1 MTNRRS
7 GAFTLDRATIRK
19 GRNLE
24 FSVGDSLDR
33 SELIVREGVDEDGPS
48 EFSIEARV
56 IDPPRGSSVE
66 LKLGSG
72 LRLLEGEL
80 IRALDD
86 GTNSLGWCVALRAA
100 APGRFRYSVN
110 LRSRE
115 GQAVASE
122 GRDVTAVACGR
133 IEFDPAEDGFAF
145 DNRADLFGRARP
157 PQRVFDGTFEGGP
170 SLLRSRL
177 FDGLYESVFQTG
189 LCTGM
194 ARAAS
199 WFATADNAGRAVDR
213 TTDDDETR
221 EIIQL
226 LHGRQLSDR
235 ALLSSAYAL
244 LTGGPRR
251 VFRKFREQALTA
263 GRSPIAIDVGVPKL
277 TRSDFLR
284 AVVRQGHTVVPYA
297 YRLLPDGIAHIH
309 VYDPVYASGRRDG
322 EVPVIEIDLGRNS
335 YVYRRWSSE
344 NPADRTTI
352 LGVPLSAYAGGRT
365 AYIAGI
371 ASLFGLS

>member
-1 MTNRRS
+1 M
-7 GAFTLDRATIRK
+7 
-19 GRNLE
+19 
-24 FSVGDSLDR
+24 
-33 SELIVREGVDEDGPS
+33 
-48 EFSIEARV
+48 
-56 IDPPRGSSVE
+56 
-66 LKLGSG
+66 
-72 LRLLEGEL
+72 
-80 IRALDD
+80 
-86 GTNSLGWCVALRAA
+86 
-100 APGRFRYSVN
+100 
-110 LRSRE
+110 
-115 GQAVASE
+115 
-122 GRDVTAVACGR
+122 
-133 IEFDPAEDGFAF
+133 
-145 DNRADLFGRARP
+145 
-157 PQRVFDGTFEGGP
+157 GGP
-170 SLLRSRL
+170 GLLRSRL

-199 WFATADNAGRAVDR
+199 WFATADNAGRAINR
-213 TTDDDETR
+213 TTDDAETR
-221 EIIQL
+221 ETIQL

-263 GRSPIAIDVGVPKL
+263 GRSPMAIDVGVPKL

-297 YRLLPDGIAHIH
+297 YRLLAQRHRAYPCLRSRVWLGQT
-309 VYDPVYASGRRDG
+309 RDG

-335 YVYRRWSSE
+335 YVYRKWSSE

>member
-33 SELIVREGVDEDGPS
+33 SELIVREGVDDDGPS
-48 EFSIEARV
+48 EFSVEARV

-66 LKLGSG
+66 LELGQG
-72 LRLLEGEL
+72 LRLAEGEL
-80 IRALDD
+80 SRALDH
-86 GTNSLGWCVALRAA
+86 GTNSLGWCVALHAA

-157 PQRVFDGTFEGGP
+157 PQRVFDRTFNGGP

-177 FDGLYESVFQTG
+177 FDGLV
-189 LCTGM
+189 
-194 ARAAS
+194 R
-199 WFATADNAGRAVDR
+199 
-213 TTDDDETR
+213 
-221 EIIQL
+221 
-226 LHGRQLSDR
+226 
-235 ALLSSAYAL
+235 
-244 LTGGPRR
+244 
-251 VFRKFREQALTA
+251 
-263 GRSPIAIDVGVPKL
+263 VGVPD
-277 TRSDFLR
+277 R
-284 AVVRQGHTVVPYA
+284 
-297 YRLLPDGIAHIH
+297 
-309 VYDPVYASGRRDG
+309 PVYGHGARGVVVGDC
-322 EVPVIEIDLGRNS
+322 
-335 YVYRRWSSE
+335 RW
-344 NPADRTTI
+344 R
-352 LGVPLSAYAGGRT
+352 GAGGRSD
-365 AYIAGI
+365 YRRR
-371 ASLFGLS
+371 

>member
-1 MTNRRS
+1 M
-7 GAFTLDRATIRK
+7 
-19 GRNLE
+19 
-24 FSVGDSLDR
+24 
-33 SELIVREGVDEDGPS
+33 
-48 EFSIEARV
+48 
-56 IDPPRGSSVE
+56 DPPRGSSVE
-66 LKLGSG
+66 LELGPG
-72 LRLLEGEL
+72 LGLAEGEFS
-80 IRALDD
+80 RALDR
-86 GTNSLGWCVALRAA
+86 GANGLNWRVALQAA
-100 APGRFRYSVN
+100 APGRFQYSVN

-122 GRDVTAVACGR
+122 SRDVTAVACGR

-157 PQRVFDGTFEGGP
+157 PQRVFDRTFKGGP

-199 WFATADNAGRAVDR
+199 WFATADSAGRAVDR
-213 TTDDDETR
+213 TTDDAETR

-244 LTGGPRR
+244 LRGGPRK

-263 GRSPIAIDVGVPKL
+263 GRSPITIDVGVPKL

-297 YRLLPDGIAHIH
+297 YRLLPEGIAHIH
-309 VYDPVYASGRRDG
+309 VYDPVHASGRRSG

-335 YVYRRWSSE
+335 YAYRKWSSD
-344 NPADRTTI
+344 NPADRTTM

-371 ASLFGLS
+371 ASLLGLS